1 MRFVCPCGWSSPSLV
16 LLMEHQLS
24 CNQNRQGDIPM
35 NGITAYC
42 TKCKSTRPMDKAE
55 KTKTKTGRPAHKGV
69 CGVCGH
75 KVFRLGGK

>member
-1 MRFVCPCGWSSPSLV
+1 
-16 LLMEHQLS
+16 
-24 CNQNRQGDIPM
+24 M